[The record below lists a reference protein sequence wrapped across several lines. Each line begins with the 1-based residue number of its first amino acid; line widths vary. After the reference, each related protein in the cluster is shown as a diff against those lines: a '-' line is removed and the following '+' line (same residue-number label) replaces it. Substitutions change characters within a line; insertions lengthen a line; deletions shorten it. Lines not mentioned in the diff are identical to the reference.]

1 MLGRVLIDSF
11 GTLVLILTIF
21 LSGGN
26 SLIIGTVLAVII
38 FLIGNI
44 SGAYVNPAVA
54 FAEYMFGSLQL
65 TELLAYSLGH
75 FIAAIIAVKLY
86 SYVKT

>member
-11 GTLVLILTIF
+11 GTLIFILTIF

-26 SLIIGTVLAVII
+26 SIIIGTVLATII
-38 FLIGNI
+38 FLIGGI

-65 TELLAYSLGH
+65 HEFLAYSLGH
-75 FIAAIIAVKLY
+75 LIAAIVAVKLY
-86 SYVKT
+86 TLSKE